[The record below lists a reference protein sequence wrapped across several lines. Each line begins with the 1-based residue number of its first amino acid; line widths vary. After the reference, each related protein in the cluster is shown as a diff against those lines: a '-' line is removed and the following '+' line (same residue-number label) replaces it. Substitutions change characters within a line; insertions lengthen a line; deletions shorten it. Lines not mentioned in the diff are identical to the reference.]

1 MYPNHLGK
9 AQSEWASK
17 IGSEQ
22 ALHRKNGREIL
33 CQNILSDLS
42 DFPAHLN
49 LQNQAQFALGY
60 YHQRKAFYTSK
71 SPDGVPATIE
81 STEQSTA

>member
-17 IGSEQ
+17 IGAEN
-22 ALHRKNGREIL
+22 AIKRKNGREIL
-33 CQNILSDLS
+33 AQNIIDELS

-60 YHQRKAFYTSK
+60 YHQRKALY
-71 SPDGVPATIE
+71 
-81 STEQSTA
+81 STKNKMEDAASSEEPETALS